1 MKNISIKT
9 LVITVCMAVTM
20 TQAYAQ
26 TTKTSV
32 DADLLVKNI
41 WETEQVSAQNEK
53 DLISYN
59 AWGCQKNEE
68 ADVIAMGE
76 FTLVAYAADDTQ
88 ADVDALVKSIWVKNT
103 NLETEED
110 KVSKTAWNTHEE
122 INATPE
128 DNTAKL
134 AWTSQ
139 AEEETEIIAM
149 GDYTPIAYAADELE
163 DSSIDLLVKSI
174 WGKSTN
180 LISKEDK
187 ITKAIW

>member
-20 TQAYAQ
+20 THAYAQ
-26 TTKTSV
+26 TTETSV
-32 DADLLVKNI
+32 EADLLAKSI
-41 WETEQVSAQNEK
+41 WETEQVNTQNKE

-59 AWGCQKNEE
+59 AWKSQTAEE
-68 ADVIAMGE
+68 TEVVTMGE
-76 FTLVAYAADDTQ
+76 YTPVAYAADDTQ
-88 ADVDALVKSIWVKNT
+88 AEVDALVKSIWAKNT
-103 NLETEED
+103 NLATEAD
-110 KVSKTAWNTHEE
+110 KVAKTVWNTQEE
-122 INATPE
+122 VNATPE

-134 AWTSQ
+134 AWSSQ
-139 AEEETEIIAM
+139 AKEETEVIAM
-149 GDYTPIAYAADELE
+149 GKYTPVAYAADEVE
-163 DSSIDLLVKSI
+163 NISTDSLVKSI